1 MDVDFI
7 KNNNSINLLNH
18 TKNMCQCLC
27 CNCWWWNYC
36 GVCAG
41 YAQLNCCWGYWCC
54 KPEEMNRHNSA
65 CCYCCEQSGLGT
77 HWFCYGSVCCAPAWL
92 VNYSNQAN
100 GQGQYA
106 PGMQQNK
113 GGQNITIIQPGMQQ
127 QPMYGQ
133 PMQPMYG
140 QPGYG
145 QPYGQPGYV
154 QGGPTIIKI

>member
-1 MDVDFI
+1 
-7 KNNNSINLLNH
+7 
-18 TKNMCQCLC
+18 MCQCLC

-65 CCYCCEQSGLGT
+65 CCYCCEQSGLGQ
-77 HWFCYGSVCCAPAWL
+77 HFFCYGSVCCAPSWL

-100 GQGQYA
+100 GLGNYG
-106 PGMQQNK
+106 PGMQNNNG

-127 QPMYGQ
+127 
-133 PMQPMYG
+133 PMYG

-145 QPYGQPGYV
+145 QPQQFGQPQYGQPQYS